1 MEELIKKL
9 IELNELEYKF
19 ILEDVDYILSN
30 NIKSVKKIENVFD
43 RMLNIAFLDSEKVK
57 DIYYILLDYY
67 KQINEENALEYN
79 NFFLEIINE
88 ENNYKRSK

>member
-19 ILEDVDYILSN
+19 ILDDIDYILNN